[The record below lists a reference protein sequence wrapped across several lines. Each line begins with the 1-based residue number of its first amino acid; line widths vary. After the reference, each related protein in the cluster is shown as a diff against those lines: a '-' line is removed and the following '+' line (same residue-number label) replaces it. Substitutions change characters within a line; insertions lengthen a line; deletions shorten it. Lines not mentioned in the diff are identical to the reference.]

1 MSKHHGILWDCFIG
15 IFLDIKLT
23 ESTQFWWNTQP
34 VYFFACV
41 CQMGKKKHR
50 SGPALRSC
58 HQKLAVEAGKMI
70 VQPSV
75 RIQQEWGVTHR
86 IQGLNMRYFCRIYAD
101 SCWWNPSYYWGH
113 GTGITN
119 YTYIYIYVCVYSS
132 YNYSKNGYLL
142 SHQTWLECWI
152 FPALSAS
159 IDRSIA
165 GTSSLGTKSRC
176 STGAVAV
183 AVVAARPVA
192 GAAPGVSGRSS
203 CSSTSF
209 SRSRAEDRRA
219 MGLPW
224 EMPT

>member
-41 CQMGKKKHR
+41 CQMGKKKNR
-50 SGPALRSC
+50 SEPALRSC

-101 SCWWNPSYYWGH
+101 SC
-113 GTGITN
+113 
-119 YTYIYIYVCVYSS
+119 
-132 YNYSKNGYLL
+132 
-142 SHQTWLECWI
+142 
-152 FPALSAS
+152 
-159 IDRSIA
+159 
-165 GTSSLGTKSRC
+165 
-176 STGAVAV
+176 
-183 AVVAARPVA
+183 
-192 GAAPGVSGRSS
+192 
-203 CSSTSF
+203 
-209 SRSRAEDRRA
+209 
-219 MGLPW
+219 
-224 EMPT
+224 

>member
-1 MSKHHGILWDCFIG
+1 MGSYPQNSGLKHAVFFVGYMLILVDKTLHITG
-15 IFLDIKLT
+15 D
-23 ESTQFWWNTQP
+23 
-34 VYFFACV
+34 
-41 CQMGKKKHR
+41 MGL
-50 SGPALRSC
+50 GLP
-58 HQKLAVEAGKMI
+58 
-70 VQPSV
+70 
-75 RIQQEWGVTHR
+75 TH
-86 IQGLNMRYFCRIYAD
+86 
-101 SCWWNPSYYWGH
+101 
-113 GTGITN
+113 
-119 YTYIYIYVCVYSS
+119 IYIYVCVCILPITTQ
-132 YNYSKNGYLL
+132 KMDTFWVIKHG
-142 SHQTWLECWI
+142 WLECWI

-183 AVVAARPVA
+183 AVVAATPVA

-219 MGLPW
+219 MGSPW